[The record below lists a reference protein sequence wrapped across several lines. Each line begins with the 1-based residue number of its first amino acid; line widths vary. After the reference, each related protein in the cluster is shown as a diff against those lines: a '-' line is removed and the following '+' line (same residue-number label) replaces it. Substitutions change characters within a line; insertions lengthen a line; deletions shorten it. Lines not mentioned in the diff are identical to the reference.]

1 MKKQV
6 HAQTLLAEPD
16 EALVGYLQ
24 TLLDEIPPL
33 NNPQTLA
40 EASVS
45 IPQLE
50 VNTKPVQPIVE
61 TKPETAVRRR
71 KAPETVA
78 AEDGGTGLDV
88 DDNLPEWANSSF
100 QALSFYAA
108 GNEFSL
114 PLVCMKSIA
123 RLEKALT
130 IMPGLP
136 PWHLGVMCL
145 RGENVGVIDLA
156 QLLLGGESA
165 ERSSN
170 DYVLLLD
177 DGHWGLACDRLG
189 QASRVEVSDVRWR
202 KARNKPRFMEGV
214 IKQSL
219 TPLLSTRDILRV
231 VNQ

>member
-1 MKKQV
+1 MKKQE

-33 NNPQTLA
+33 NNPESLT
-40 EASVS
+40 ETPVS
-45 IPQLE
+45 IPRLA
-50 VNTKPVQPIVE
+50 VKTKSVQPIAE
-61 TKPETAVRRR
+61 TKPETTPHLR
-71 KAPETVA
+71 KAPESTA
-78 AEDGGTGLDV
+78 AVDDGTGLDV
-88 DDNLPEWANSSF
+88 DDNLPEWADSSF
-100 QALSFYAA
+100 QALSFHAA

-130 IMPGLP
+130 KVPGLP
-136 PWHLGVMCL
+136 SWHLGVMCL

-156 QLLLGGESA
+156 QLLLGGENA
-165 ERSSN
+165 ERSCN